1 MELKASNFF
10 MLTIGSVVGVL
21 AILTSEYATALIGYV
36 VLVVG
41 LMIATTVAM
50 NEGRPYYM
58 IGNKTKMF
66 LAISLLVW
74 LLAVVAAAALAVL

>member
-21 AILTSEYATALIGYV
+21 AILTSEYATALLGYL
-36 VLVVG
+36 VLVIG
-41 LMIATTVAM
+41 LIIATTVAM

-58 IGNKTKMF
+58 VGNRTKTF

-74 LLAVVAAAALAVL
+74 LLAVVASAVLAVL